1 VLVRAAF
8 IVGHFDFDY
17 FFQVDSQVSAKVRD
31 PDHRVS
37 QFDGHAFG
45 LSASVLAQ
53 VFFAVHNTVGF
64 VLWGASK
71 EAVAFVTSEPDVGVP
86 VAFFFQG
93 FGKFTVNQCDRRS
106 KRKGAVPRIR
116 VSRRFHVLSLQVF

>member
-1 VLVRAAF
+1 MFVRAAF

-45 LSASVLAQ
+45 LSA
-53 VFFAVHNTVGF
+53 
-64 VLWGASK
+64 K
-71 EAVAFVTSEPDVGVP
+71 EGV
-86 VAFFFQG
+86 
-93 FGKFTVNQCDRRS
+93 
-106 KRKGAVPRIR
+106 VPRIR